1 MKSHKDLDVWKV
13 SMEMVA
19 EIYKLTE
26 KFPKHELYGL
36 TSQLRRAAISIASN
50 ISEGA
55 ARQTKREFVQF
66 LYCALGSSS
75 EIETQL
81 ELAKMLNY
89 ATQEG
94 VQPILEMRDRIAQM
108 LYGLVRKWKK

>member
-1 MKSHKDLDVWKV
+1 
-13 SMEMVA
+13 MEMVA